1 MPACAAL
8 GIAQS
13 TLYPQLQQGRAES
26 IYLDRNQSGGG
37 LPRDTSAWQYQ
48 ADFNPGWELDLGR
61 FSRAIES
68 TEATYLASQAN
79 YQDVLVLLHAQV
91 AQSYFPL
98 RTAKARLRIAR
109 ENAGMQERS
118 DEFTTALYY
127 SAVNFA
133 TLGYGDIVMSAQW
146 RLPGPIEAANGVL
159 MFDVSTAGMTAAVA
173 DMLRRNQLLL
183 QDKAAQQGP
192 FSRQ

>member
-1 MPACAAL
+1 MLLNLLA
-8 GIAQS
+8 
-13 TLYPQLQQGRAES
+13 
-26 IYLDRNQSGGG
+26 G
-37 LPRDTSAWQYQ
+37 LPIMLICLILQAGLLGYCVRSYASFRARQAEQHHLLVDILLLALVMLLMLLANFLQMAAW
-48 ADFNPGWELDLGR
+48 
-61 FSRAIES
+61 
-68 TEATYLASQAN
+68 
-79 YQDVLVLLHAQV
+79 
-91 AQSYFPL
+91 
-98 RTAKARLRIAR
+98 
-109 ENAGMQERS
+109 AGLFMLIGEF

-183 QDKAAQQGP
+183 QERGTQQDP
-192 FSRQ
+192 LSRR

>member
-1 MPACAAL
+1 M
-8 GIAQS
+8 
-13 TLYPQLQQGRAES
+13 
-26 IYLDRNQSGGG
+26 
-37 LPRDTSAWQYQ
+37 
-48 ADFNPGWELDLGR
+48 
-61 FSRAIES
+61 
-68 TEATYLASQAN
+68 
-79 YQDVLVLLHAQV
+79 VLLHAQV

-109 ENAGMQERS
+109 ENAGLLKRS

-146 RLPGPIEAANGVL
+146 RLLGPIEAANGVL
-159 MFDVSTAGMTAAVA
+159 MFGVSTAA
-173 DMLRRNQLLL
+173 MLRRNQLLL